1 MGHGKSKGQR
11 RIEQQIDEL
20 EIKKRSG
27 LVRMVFAIVFFAALI
42 VVKTGLASAGVA
54 WANDSFVN
62 AGFFILAVV
71 FAAVAGLGS
80 RAWSVSNRK
89 IKDLRA
95 QMRS

>member
-1 MGHGKSKGQR
+1 MGQGKSKGQR

-20 EIKKRSG
+20 QIKKRSG
-27 LVRMVFAIVFFAALI
+27 LVRMVFAIVLFAALI
-42 VVKTGLASAGVA
+42 VVKTGLVNAGVA

-62 AGFFILAVV
+62 AGFFMLAVV
-71 FAAVAGLGS
+71 FAAVAGMAS
-80 RAWSVSNRK
+80 RTWSVSSRK

>member
-42 VVKTGLASAGVA
+42 VVKTGLVNAGVA
-54 WANDSFVN
+54 WANDMYVN
-62 AGFFILAVV
+62 MVFFALAVV

-80 RAWSVSNRK
+80 RAWSVSSRK
-89 IKDLRA
+89 IKALRA

>member
-11 RIEQQIDEL
+11 RIEQQIAEL
-20 EIKKRSG
+20 EMKKRSG
-27 LVRMVFAIVFFAALI
+27 LVRMVFAIVLFIALI
-42 VVKTGLASAGVA
+42 VVKTNLVAAGVE
-54 WANDSFVN
+54 WADSTF
-62 AGFFILAVV
+62 ASGALFALAVV

-80 RAWSVSNRK
+80 RAWATSNRK